1 MAAKKKTTKKAS
13 KKATAKKP
21 PRPKQLEL
29 EFEDLEPEP
38 PSESYVAAELLEIGA
53 FDGEIVH
60 VSELLSILAISAQ
73 HVVMLTVARI
83 DAAVRGGK
91 TLDEALTDALE
102 SAEENLQ
109 PHRPRRV
116 A

>member
-1 MAAKKKTTKKAS
+1 MAAKKKASKKAS

-29 EFEDLEPEP
+29 EFESEPEDEP
-38 PSESYVAAELLEIGA
+38 ERYVSEEILEIGA
-53 FDGEIVH
+53 LDGEIIH
-60 VSELLSILAISAQ
+60 VSEFSTVLAISAQ

-83 DAAVRGGK
+83 DASVRGGM
-91 TLDEALTDALE
+91 TLDEALTEALE
-102 SAEENLQ
+102 SAEENLTS
-109 PHRPRRV
+109 HRPKRV